1 MKEKE
6 LYNLWPDVAMVTE
19 RQEPAH
25 YSVMLHNDDFTPMS
39 FVLTVLKT
47 VFFMDDAQ
55 ATLVMMNAHKE
66 GKAIIGWFTQDVAA
80 TKINDVMQWSK
91 KEEHPLMCSMEVA
104 T

>member
-6 LYNLWPDVAMVTE
+6 LCNIWSDANVLPE

-25 YSVMLHNDDFTPMS
+25 YEVILHNDDFTPMS

-47 VFFMDDAQ
+47 VFLMDEAR
-55 ATLVMMNAHKE
+55 AKAVMMSAHDE

-80 TKINDVMQWSK
+80 TKINDVMTWSR